1 MQLSLGSLKNDDSNG
16 DDNRC
21 RRRCRRRFFARVA
34 RFVHFFAVAA
44 RLQDESA
51 KFHVLSRK
59 GTPNNNLPLYLY
71 TDVVLFSVSFFWK
84 TSANVRARRARER
97 ARATS
102 ERKKEPLP
110 PTPTFLR
117 WRLINPRGLNFIT
130 RARRT
135 LKR

>member
-51 KFHVLSRK
+51 KFHVLSKK
-59 GTPNNNLPLYLY
+59 GTPNNN
-71 TDVVLFSVSFFWK
+71 VLCTCTQTFFYFQFRSFGK
-84 TSANVRARRARER
+84 H
-97 ARATS
+97 
-102 ERKKEPLP
+102 
-110 PTPTFLR
+110 LR
-117 WRLINPRGLNFIT
+117 T
-130 RARRT
+130 
-135 LKR
+135 